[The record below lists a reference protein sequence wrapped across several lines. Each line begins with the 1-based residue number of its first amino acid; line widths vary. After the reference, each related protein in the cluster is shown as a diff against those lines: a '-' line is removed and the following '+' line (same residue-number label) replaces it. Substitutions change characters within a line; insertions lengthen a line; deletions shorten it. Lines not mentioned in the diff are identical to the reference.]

1 MLTPDEMAQCREAAA
16 GCPSFNLRKSARAV
30 SRVFDEALQAGG
42 LRSGQFAMLATIAN
56 LGEPTYGLLARVLV
70 MDTSTIAR
78 SLRPLQREGLIDV
91 VAGPDGRRKT
101 VKVTADGAE
110 RIRQIMPL
118 WRRAQAC
125 FQDQIGDERWS
136 RMLGDLGRILESV
149 RGY

>member
-1 MLTPDEMAQCREAAA
+1 MLTPDEMVLCREAAA

-42 LRSGQFAMLATIAN
+42 LRSGQFVMLLTVAN
-56 LGEPTYGLLARVLV
+56 LGEPTYGQLARELV

-78 SLRPLQREGLIDV
+78 SLRPLQRDALIAV
-91 VAGPDGRRKT
+91 VAGPDRRRKT
-101 VKVTADGAE
+101 VRVTAEGAE

-118 WRRAQAC
+118 WRKAEDR
-125 FQDQIGDERWS
+125 FQEQIGNERWS
-136 RMLGDLGRILESV
+136 RMLGDLGEMLESV